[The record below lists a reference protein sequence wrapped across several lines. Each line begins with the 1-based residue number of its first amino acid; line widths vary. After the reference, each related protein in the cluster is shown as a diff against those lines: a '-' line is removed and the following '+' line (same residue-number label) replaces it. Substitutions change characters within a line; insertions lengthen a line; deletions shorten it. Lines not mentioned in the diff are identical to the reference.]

1 MPNMK
6 NAKKA
11 VRQNPKKN
19 ELNNNFKASMNT
31 AIKNV
36 EKAVIANDKEKA
48 NANLK
53 VAIKRIDKAASK
65 GIVHK
70 NYVARNKS
78 RLTKKVNA
86 LIKINSKRIYFFCIF
101 RYNKYGDIL
110 EKIIYVFTLS
120 NTRTIYLYL

>member
-11 VRQNPKKN
+11 VRQNPKKK

-36 EKAVIANDKEKA
+36 EKAVAANDKEKA
-48 NANLK
+48 SDNLK

-86 LIKINSKRIYFFCIF
+86 L
-101 RYNKYGDIL
+101 
-110 EKIIYVFTLS
+110 
-120 NTRTIYLYL
+120 